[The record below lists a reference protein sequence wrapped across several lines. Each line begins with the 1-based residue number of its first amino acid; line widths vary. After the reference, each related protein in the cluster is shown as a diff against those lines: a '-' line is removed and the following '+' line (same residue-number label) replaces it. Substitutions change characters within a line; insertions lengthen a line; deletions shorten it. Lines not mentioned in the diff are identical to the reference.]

1 MIQINFQEA
10 YNIVS
15 ILGFLICM
23 YKIYKL
29 ENAIKHVT
37 TNQLLASM
45 ATIMM
50 TKELKEKGLIGDLD
64 IDIQIKNDEQQS

>member
-1 MIQINFQEA
+1 MLQINLQEA

-29 ENAIKHVT
+29 ESAMKHVT

-64 IDIQIKNDEQQS
+64 IEVKIKENE